1 MLYRL
6 GTEPEYREAL
16 LGAPSADWGL
26 IARHLKKSP
35 ESAQRRFLELKI
47 MPEADDRTESDVS
60 IDIEGQPEM
69 PAGPAGTSA
78 RRETTG
84 TMTTAEQPLQPLQP
98 LQMFQPPRAFQT
110 SPRRRP
116 TPRRRQRQRSSWV
129 V

>member
-1 MLYRL
+1 MISIMDEDGYTFAEDNVLYRL

-69 PAGPAGTSA
+69 PAGPAGIRA
-78 RRETTG
+78 V
-84 TMTTAEQPLQPLQP
+84 
-98 LQMFQPPRAFQT
+98 PRL
-110 SPRRRP
+110 PC
-116 TPRRRQRQRSSWV
+116 
-129 V
+129 